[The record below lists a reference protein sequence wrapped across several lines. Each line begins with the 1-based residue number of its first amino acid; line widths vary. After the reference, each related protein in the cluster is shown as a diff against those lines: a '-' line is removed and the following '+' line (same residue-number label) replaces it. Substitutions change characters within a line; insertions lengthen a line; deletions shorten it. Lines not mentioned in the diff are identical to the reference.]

1 MGIILLLVLFFVLF
15 VFDLKF
21 GSLLSKEI
29 IDLHKLYEKLGKKNK
44 KEFRVVKELYG
55 KDIDELYHKQPESF
69 PFSLITNLIDMNKV
83 NKLQSR
89 IKDSL

>member
-29 IDLHKLYEKLGKKNK
+29 IDLHKLYEKLKKKNK
-44 KEFRVVKELYG
+44 KEFHVVKELYG
-55 KDIDELYHKQPESF
+55 KDIDELYHKQPEGF

-83 NKLQSR
+83 SKLQSR